1 MTSYMDTGQWRVWEA
16 LQRFLKM
23 HGEFWKIKAA
33 GGRRSALDWI
43 WFRRP
48 FHSDCEYGDMRSTTR
63 NDNVVFFQWGPFN
76 AIEHCWW
83 GRSRK

>member
-33 GGRRSALDWI
+33 GGRRSALDRS
-43 WFRRP
+43 WFMRP
-48 FHSDCEYGDMRSTTR
+48 FHPDCEYGETVYLGEMAAEGSVVCRRFPRSSHPRWTG
-63 NDNVVFFQWGPFN
+63 V
-76 AIEHCWW
+76 
-83 GRSRK
+83 